1 MIYGKTVA
9 QQYLDGLDLI
19 EKQYHR
25 EGTAGVRASRVCV
38 VVAVNYLN
46 QEADT

>member
-9 QQYLDGLDLI
+9 QQHLDGLDLI

-25 EGTAGVRASRVCV
+25 EGTAGVRASRAFVCV
-38 VVAVNYLN
+38 CGRSC
-46 QEADT
+46 